1 MQTVSIVED
10 KYLSICE
17 LLRNTKQYLGK
28 NSKMQS
34 IRFSWECSVDGAPGF
49 SGGAEAAVYNF
60 FPWKRVTTQTT
71 FGENLLYRIKRNT
84 RSKQDTFEKIFSC
97 PACILLLRHN
107 AHTQNGKIVNFYNFI
122 FLFDFM
128 SQKLYSIHIQV
139 EGKKH
144 KVPKENLPDWENQ
157 Q

>member
-1 MQTVSIVED
+1 MQTVSIVEE

-60 FPWKRVTTQTT
+60 FPGNGLQRKP
-71 FGENLLYRIKRNT
+71 L
-84 RSKQDTFEKIFSC
+84 SEKIFF
-97 PACILLLRHN
+97 
-107 AHTQNGKIVNFYNFI
+107 T
-122 FLFDFM
+122 
-128 SQKLYSIHIQV
+128 
-139 EGKKH
+139 E
-144 KVPKENLPDWENQ
+144 
-157 Q
+157 